1 MSKKKKKKNK
11 NDYEFYDSMFDPKE
25 MNMIADSL
33 EMYLEHYD
41 TFIIRDKSDEAEYK
55 KAVKT
60 IKKGIKDIREGRYS
74 KVINPERFEDYM
86 NRRSKMGNS
95 DND

>member
-1 MSKKKKKKNK
+1 MGKKKKKNK
-11 NDYEFYDSMFDPKE
+11 VYNQGYDQKE

-33 EMYLEHYD
+33 EMYLDHFD
-41 TFIIRDKSDEAEYK
+41 TFIIRDGLDEEKYK

-60 IKKGIKDIREGRYS
+60 IKKAIKNLRAGNGDDVFDHRRY
-74 KVINPERFEDYM
+74 EEM
-86 NRRSKMGNS
+86 MLRRSKLGNS